1 MLTLKTCDA
10 DHKTKTNPIE
20 DKQKKTRSKILNKK
34 ILRNEIEKKNNKKG
48 FKTKQNK

>member
-20 DKQKKTRSKILNKK
+20 GKKKKKTRSKILNKK
-34 ILRNEIEKKNNKKG
+34 ILRNEIEKKK
-48 FKTKQNK
+48 

>member
-20 DKQKKTRSKILNKK
+20 GKQKKNKK
-34 ILRNEIEKKNNKKG
+34 
-48 FKTKQNK
+48 QNSQ

>member
-20 DKQKKTRSKILNKK
+20 GKQKKKQEAKFSIKK
-34 ILRNEIEKKNNKKG
+34 Y
-48 FKTKQNK
+48 